1 MHERQS
7 MKNPHSGVPLTGWNV
22 RIESFAEEHRQ
33 PLQDA
38 GADPA
43 IWTYLS
49 VDASTPDVFNKWF
62 DWSLKLQQS
71 GKEWIFVVRDC
82 AANRIVGSTRYL
94 NIEPHHA
101 RLEIGHTWYAPSV
114 WGKSVNPA
122 CKLLL
127 IRHAFDDWNANR
139 VELRCDARNDRS
151 RRAIARL
158 GAREEGILRK
168 HMVVRDGFV
177 RDTVQFGITRE
188 DRPKIEAGLLERLGT
203 DS

>member
-1 MHERQS
+1 MR
-7 MKNPHSGVPLTGWNV
+7 NPHFDLPLTGWRV
-22 RIESFAEEHRQ
+22 SLECLAEEHRK
-33 PLQDA
+33 PLQQA

-49 VDASTPDVFNKWF
+49 VDASAADSFNKWF

-71 GKEWIFVVRDC
+71 GKEWIFIVRDGTNNQV
-82 AANRIVGSTRYL
+82 AGSTRYL
-94 NIEPHHA
+94 NIETHHA

-114 WGKSVNPA
+114 WGTAVNPA

-127 IRHAFDDWNANR
+127 IRHAFDDWQANR
-139 VELRCDARNDRS
+139 VELRCDARNVRS

-168 HMVVRDGFV
+168 HMIVRDGFV
-177 RDTVQFGITRE
+177 RDTVQFGITKE
-188 DRPKIEAGLLERLGT
+188 DRTKIEAGLLERLEAA
-203 DS
+203 